1 MAINDK
7 LLFKQALSAE
17 MFSPS
22 TGVLFWTLEDLKD
35 VNITFSADSEE
46 KTDATNAVVAKYYQ
60 AKTAQ
65 VTGNTSFFTA
75 SLIAAQFGTDKV
87 EATAVNKIAAPI
99 REKIKIGY
107 SAGTTVNTTITL
119 SQIPVGTA
127 GSEIPFIYVIDKT
140 GVMVA
145 KYEVGTTAS
154 STKFAIDATNKT
166 ITLPTDS
173 TNIKGDSYVLVFY
186 TYETATAYRID
197 NNAKNLPKSGT
208 LWIEC
213 LFTDI
218 CDKNVEY
225 HGWIVMNSAQ
235 LSPETEIPL
244 DKTGDFPFTID
255 STVDYCSE
263 GGQILSVIIPEV
275 VAES

>member
-22 TGVLFWTLEDLKD
+22 TGALFWTLDDLKD

-87 EATAVNKIAAPI
+87 EATALNKIQAPI

-107 SAGTTVNTTITL
+107 SAGTYLILSNHNTSL
-119 SQIPVGTA
+119 
-127 GSEIPFIYVIDKT
+127 
-140 GVMVA
+140 
-145 KYEVGTTAS
+145 
-154 STKFAIDATNKT
+154 
-166 ITLPTDS
+166 
-173 TNIKGDSYVLVFY
+173 
-186 TYETATAYRID
+186 
-197 NNAKNLPKSGT
+197 
-208 LWIEC
+208 
-213 LFTDI
+213 
-218 CDKNVEY
+218 
-225 HGWIVMNSAQ
+225 
-235 LSPETEIPL
+235 
-244 DKTGDFPFTID
+244 
-255 STVDYCSE
+255 VDYIDIRYLRTSSANRYLAQSYSCVY
-263 GGQILSVIIPEV
+263 GC
-275 VAES
+275 